1 MDVAKSIPRRIFS
14 DFGVLGAELCGVAG
28 AEVGCE
34 ASAGARVG
42 LEAVGE
48 AGGEFS
54 GEFSFE
60 PESGVK
66 VSQQVIRIRH
76 EFK

>member
-1 MDVAKSIPRRIFS
+1 MVDAKSVPRRNLS

-34 ASAGARVG
+34 ASAGAWDG
-42 LEAVGE
+42 LEADGE

-60 PESGVK
+60 PGSGVI
-66 VSQQVIRIRH
+66 VSQQVIRISSWI
-76 EFK
+76 